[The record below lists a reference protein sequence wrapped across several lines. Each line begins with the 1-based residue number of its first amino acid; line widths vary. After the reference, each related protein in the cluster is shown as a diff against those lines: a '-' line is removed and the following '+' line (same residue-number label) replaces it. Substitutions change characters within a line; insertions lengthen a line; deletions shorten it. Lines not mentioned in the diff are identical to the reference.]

1 MKAGIIVLTG
11 LLLIFPFTS
20 LGEVHHGVIGKGEAA
35 VVGITAEQGQVI
47 ALQRARASAVE
58 QAAGVHVLGSTLV
71 RDGALVADFLKC
83 FTRGYITKERVSWLP
98 LSSLQGENQ
107 GPPIP
112 LYGVVIESTVVVP
125 EKKID
130 PAFRLE
136 AALNRDFFHAGD
148 KAVITATVSK
158 KARLAVFN
166 FTADDRVVM
175 LYPRCQKDE
184 KVFMGASD
192 TFRFPS
198 PGSGMLLEMATLPG
212 HSRDS
217 EAFMVV
223 ATPVDCEDPVRF
235 LAFFAVDESY
245 GVPEF
250 FSRYSTLADRIV
262 EQVLPYEVIRK

>member
-1 MKAGIIVLTG
+1 MRASVAFLAGLI
-11 LLLIFPFTS
+11 LLLPVASF
-20 LGEVHHGVIGKGEAA
+20 GKVHPGVIGKGEAA

-47 ALQRARASAVE
+47 ALQRARANAVE

-83 FTRGYITKERVSWLP
+83 FTRGFITKEKVNWLP
-98 LSSLQGENQ
+98 LSSLQGEDR

-112 LYGVVIESTVVVP
+112 LYGVVIEATVIVP
-125 EKKID
+125 ERRIA
-130 PAFRLE
+130 PSFSLE
-136 AALNRDFFHAGD
+136 SALNRDFFHAGD
-148 KAVITATVSK
+148 KAVITAKVSQ
-158 KARLAVFN
+158 KARMAVFN

-184 KVFMGASD
+184 RIFMGNGD
-192 TFRFPS
+192 PFRFPA
-198 PGSGMLLEMATLPG
+198 PGSGILLEMATLPG

-217 EAFMVV
+217 EAFLVV
-223 ATPVDCEDPVRF
+223 AAPADGDDPVRF
-235 LAFFAVDESY
+235 LSFFTVDGNY

-250 FSRYSTLADRIV
+250 FDRYSALADRMA

>member
-1 MKAGIIVLTG
+1 MKAGIIVLAG
-11 LLLIFPFTS
+11 LLLILPSTAF
-20 LGEVHHGVIGKGEAA
+20 GEVHEGVIGKGEAA

-83 FTRGYITKERVSWLP
+83 FTRGFITKERVSWLP

-112 LYGVVIESTVVVP
+112 LYGVIIEATVVVP
-125 EKKID
+125 ARRID

-136 AALNRDFFHAGD
+136 AALNRAFFHEGD
-148 KAVITATVSK
+148 KAIITAKVSQ
-158 KARLAVFN
+158 KARVAVFN

-184 KVFMGASD
+184 RLFVGD
-192 TFRFPS
+192 CDPFRFPA
-198 PGSGMLLEMATLPG
+198 PGSGILLEMATLPG

-223 ATPVDCEDPVRF
+223 ATPAEGKDPVMF
-235 LAFFAVDESY
+235 LSFFTVNGSY

-250 FSRYSTLADRIV
+250 FGRYSVFADLV
-262 EQVLPYEVIRK
+262 AEQVLPYEMIRK